1 MHDRSVVHGVL
12 EMGLNG
18 LEILLVQ
25 AGLTGMKE
33 VIVLLVPPCWW
44 AGRVSKDLYAC
55 FHPKLSLHS
64 GTCGTGFDLRVQS
77 VGPGSLS
84 SPSAPLFHVLK
95 ARKLTIYAWYGYTL
109 LDACQIYCYPSL
121 LEH

>member
-1 MHDRSVVHGVL
+1 
-12 EMGLNG
+12 MGLNG
-18 LEILLVQ
+18 FEILLVQ
-25 AGLTGMKE
+25 IGLTSMKE
-33 VIVLLVPPCWW
+33 AIVLLVPQCWL
-44 AGRVSKDLYAC
+44 ASRVSKDLYAC

-64 GTCGTGFDLRVQS
+64 GTCGTGFDLRVQN

-95 ARKLTIYAWYGYTL
+95 ARKLTVYAWYGYTL
-109 LDACQIYCYPSL
+109 LDACQICCYPTL